1 MKGALKIFA
10 LLSPIALLVLYISII
25 QTKQTNLTYKIQ
37 NQRFLIDKHE
47 FDKEFHNFLNP
58 QAQNKPDNYT
68 ITIKKKIAK
77 EQKELEELEK
87 RQNAVMNELSN
98 ATK

>member
-1 MKGALKIFA
+1 MKGVLKIFA
-10 LLSPIALLVLYISII
+10 LLSPVALLVLYISII

-47 FDKEFHNFLNP
+47 FDKDFHNFLNS
-58 QAQNKPDNYT
+58 QANNKPDNYT
-68 ITIKKKIAK
+68 ITIKKKIAQ
-77 EQKELEELEK
+77 EQKELKKLEK
-87 RQNAVMNELSN
+87 RQNAVMNEISN